1 VNKDAL
7 DGPITGGKGRGR
19 GRSTAGAQHLV
30 NRRNHPTAGARIAL
44 LCGWRNMGDEPR
56 KASQPGGGD
65 VTALGGRGFSGDET
79 KGA

>member
-1 VNKDAL
+1 MNKDAL

-30 NRRNHPTAGARIAL
+30 NRRNRPTAGARIAL
-44 LCGWRNMGDEPR
+44 LCGRRNMDEEPR
-56 KASQPGGGD
+56 KASRPGGD